1 MIHNQRLS
9 QDEFDLQG
17 QQIDLPWGKY
27 FDN

>member
-1 MIHNQRLS
+1 MIHSQILN

-17 QQIDLPWGKY
+17 QQIDLSWGKY